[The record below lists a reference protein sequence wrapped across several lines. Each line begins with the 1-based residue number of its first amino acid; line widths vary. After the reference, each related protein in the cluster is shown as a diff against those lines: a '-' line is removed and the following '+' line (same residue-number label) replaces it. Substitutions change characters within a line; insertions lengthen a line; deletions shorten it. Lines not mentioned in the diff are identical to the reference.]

1 MNVYAYLN
9 KNHKFIK
16 NQYSILTE
24 LCGNYLWRNWL
35 LVQQPSLFLPRKVW
49 PIKMREFHDR
59 TAQGTHV
66 YSGFLCG
73 IRRTATEKIKFL
85 SMTFISKDWD
95 PAKYLNVNTTR
106 HSDEE
111 IVNNSINI
119 FIPKSQ
125 KELIFIMTGMENS
138 WDIRIGVMSLT

>member
-1 MNVYAYLN
+1 
-9 KNHKFIK
+9 
-16 NQYSILTE
+16 
-24 LCGNYLWRNWL
+24 
-35 LVQQPSLFLPRKVW
+35 
-49 PIKMREFHDR
+49 
-59 TAQGTHV
+59 
-66 YSGFLCG
+66 
-73 IRRTATEKIKFL
+73 
-85 SMTFISKDWD
+85 MTFISKDWD